1 MRRII
6 LASLLI
12 ASAPALATNCE
23 HEADRSFDVDAA
35 GLRTLATHFGST
47 DLRLRGVPGLAKV
60 EVRARACASDADDL
74 DRLTLNHR
82 VDGNRLIVESE
93 RHRGSFSFSIFGSHY
108 AYLDIEIRM
117 PASLAVE
124 VDSGSGDIDARD
136 LANLDFDAGS
146 GDLNV
151 ENIAGDLV
159 VLLIRSGSHDE
170 VDGGSTTPGVPASAR
185 RMDLSDAIAL
195 PLYSAPGAPPT
206 APSNGQPWL
215 TLGSGEALHVGG
227 ATYTLVRSDKLADL
241 WGDLELWLASH
252 THTGV
257 TTGPGVSGTPSLP
270 APPGASIALLQS
282 SRIKVDG

>member
-1 MRRII
+1 MPEVLAQLVDGIRAGVRVSVVAKVSAYDRTTRTCTATPLVAESRII
-6 LASLLI
+6 DGERVEIPAI
-12 ASAPALATNCE
+12 AIE
-23 HEADRSFDVDAA
+23 
-35 GLRTLATHFGST
+35 
-47 DLRLRGVPGLAKV
+47 GVPVGWPSGGGRRF
-60 EVRARACASDADDL
+60 EWDL
-74 DRLTLNHR
+74 
-82 VDGNRLIVESE
+82 I
-93 RHRGSFSFSIFGSHY
+93 
-108 AYLDIEIRM
+108 
-117 PASLAVE
+117 P
-124 VDSGSGDIDARD
+124 
-136 LANLDFDAGS
+136 
-146 GDLNV
+146 
-151 ENIAGDLV
+151 GDLV
-159 VLLIRSGSHDE
+159 LLLIRTGSHDE

-195 PLYSAPGAPPT
+195 PLYSAPGDPPT